1 MGTFSAALKVHGTGH
16 VFPSKLHNRPPGSL
30 PARILN
36 GGDQRP
42 QARAALIRFLVSVA
56 YMNKHQ
62 NAQEKNYSMLVHTS
76 GKKDDHETDRLLFQ
90 GLVESLVDNKR
101 ETFDRICEE
110 VYAIAARLFEDADP
124 NSLTQYV
131 IENASRASL
140 VVLNSERDRVALGTN
155 AAIPSSPFTVIIG
168 GNIVSRGV
176 TFPNL
181 LSMFFTRSVQSK
193 LQQDTYI
200 QRARMFGAR
209 SSYLKY
215 FELTIPAQLYL
226 DWHKCF
232 VFHRLALSS
241 IMDKLGSPVWLADS
255 RVSVAASSSVDRSTV
270 VLDKGEM
277 SFGMFAFS
285 ESIDNVFR
293 TDQTSFATLE
303 KLQRRLGNDSFPR
316 FLLEYVRSVAQPGT
330 IAIHPSVGIG
340 GYKKEEQDNIARRR
354 GFLGTNQLERQRFPN
369 AVHHFRSST
378 TLSATRGSSISM
390 REMCNSFRICGGLLG
405 RRRVHEKAQPHTPV
419 SRTHG
424 TGDRL

>member
-1 MGTFSAALKVHGTGH
+1 
-16 VFPSKLHNRPPGSL
+16 
-30 PARILN
+30 
-36 GGDQRP
+36 
-42 QARAALIRFLVSVA
+42 
-56 YMNKHQ
+56 
-62 NAQEKNYSMLVHTS
+62 
-76 GKKDDHETDRLLFQ
+76 
-90 GLVESLVDNKR
+90 
-101 ETFDRICEE
+101 
-110 VYAIAARLFEDADP
+110 
-124 NSLTQYV
+124 
-131 IENASRASL
+131 
-140 VVLNSERDRVALGTN
+140 
-155 AAIPSSPFTVIIG
+155 
-168 GNIVSRGV
+168 
-176 TFPNL
+176 
-181 LSMFFTRSVQSK
+181 
-193 LQQDTYI
+193 
-200 QRARMFGAR
+200 MFGAR

-277 SFGMFAFS
+277 SFGMFTFS
-285 ESIDNVFR
+285 ESIDSVFR

-369 AVHHFRSST
+369 AVHHFKIFYNTVGNARFFYKYEGNVQFVQNLRGTSGA
-378 TLSATRGSSISM
+378 ATR
-390 REMCNSFRICGGLLG
+390 
-405 RRRVHEKAQPHTPV
+405 P
-419 SRTHG
+419 
-424 TGDRL
+424 